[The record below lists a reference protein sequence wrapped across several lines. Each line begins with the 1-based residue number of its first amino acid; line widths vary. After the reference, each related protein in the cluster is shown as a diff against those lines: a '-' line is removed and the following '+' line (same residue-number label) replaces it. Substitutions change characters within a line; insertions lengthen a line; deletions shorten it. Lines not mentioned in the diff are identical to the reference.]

1 MALTRKLLA
10 TMSIEEDKVD
20 QIIEAHS
27 DTVNALKEQI
37 ATYKTDAEKLPAVQ
51 KELDE
56 LRAAAEKSDKDAY
69 KVKYEALKEDFDK
82 YKEEVQ
88 EKETHAKK
96 ENAYRELL
104 KEVGVSEKRINAV
117 MRVSDVDDIKLD
129 DDGNVKDADKLKDGI
144 RTEWEDFIVTT
155 QSTGAQTATPPTGN
169 GRLYKSKDEI
179 MSIKDTTE
187 RQKAIAENHE
197 LFGF

>member
-37 ATYKTDAEKLPAVQ
+37 ATYKADAEKLPAVQ

-56 LRAAAEKSDKDAY
+56 LKAAAEKSDKDAY

-104 KEVGVSEKRINAV
+104 KEVGISEKRINAV
-117 MRVSDVDDIKLD
+117 LKVSDFDSIELD
-129 DDGNVKDADKLKDGI
+129 GEGNAKDADKLKDGI
-144 RTEWEDFIVTT
+144 KTEWDDFIVTT
-155 QSTGAQTATPPTGN
+155 QSTGATTATPPTGN
-169 GRLYKSKDEI
+169 GRIYKSKDEI

>member
-10 TMSIEEDKVD
+10 TMSIEDEKVD

-27 DTVNALKEQI
+27 ETVNALKDQI
-37 ATYKTDAEKLPAVQ
+37 ATFKADADKLPAVQ
-51 KELDE
+51 KELDD

-69 KVKYEALKEDFDK
+69 KVKYEALKEDFDN
-82 YKEEVQ
+82 YKKGVE
-88 EKETHAKK
+88 EKETHTKK

-117 MRVSDVDDIKLD
+117 LKVSEVDGIELD
-129 DDGNVKDADKLKDGI
+129 NDGNITNADKLKDEI
-144 RTEWEDFIVTT
+144 KTEWEDFIVTT
-155 QSTGAQTATPPTGN
+155 QSTGAHTATPPTGN
-169 GRLYKSKDEI
+169 GKVYKSKDEI

>member
-37 ATYKTDAEKLPAVQ
+37 ATYKADAEKLPAVQ

-56 LRAAAEKSDKDAY
+56 LKAAAEKSDKDAY

-104 KEVGVSEKRINAV
+104 KEVGISEKRINAV
-117 MRVSDVDDIKLD
+117 LKVSEFDSIELD
-129 DDGNVKDADKLKDGI
+129 GEGNVKDADKLKDGI
-144 RTEWEDFIVTT
+144 KTEWDDFIVTT
-155 QSTGAQTATPPTGN
+155 QSTGATTATPPTGN
-169 GRLYKSKDEI
+169 GRIYKSKDEI

>member
-56 LRAAAEKSDKDAY
+56 LKAAAEKSDKDAY
-69 KVKYEALKEDFDK
+69 KVKYEALKEEFDD

-88 EKETHAKK
+88 AKETHAKK

-117 MRVSDVDDIKLD
+117 LKVSDFDSIELD
-129 DDGNVKDADKLKDGI
+129 GEGNVKDADKLKDGI

-155 QSTGAQTATPPTGN
+155 QSTGATTATPPTGN
-169 GRLYKSKDEI
+169 GRVYKSKDEI

>member
-10 TMSIEEDKVD
+10 TMSIEDEKVD

-27 DTVNALKEQI
+27 ETVNALKDQI
-37 ATYKTDAEKLPAVQ
+37 ATFKADADKLPAVQ

-56 LRAAAEKSDKDAY
+56 LKAAAEKSDKDAY
-69 KVKYEALKEDFDK
+69 KVKYEALKEDFDN
-82 YKEEVQ
+82 YKKGVE
-88 EKETHAKK
+88 EKETHTKK

-104 KEVGVSEKRINAV
+104 KEVGVSEKRINSV
-117 MRVSDVDDIKLD
+117 LKVSDVDKIELD
-129 DDGNVKDADKLKDGI
+129 SESNVVGADKLKDGI

-169 GRLYKSKDEI
+169 GRLYQSKDEI
-179 MSIKDTTE
+179 MAIKDTTE

>member
-56 LRAAAEKSDKDAY
+56 LKAAAEKSDKDAY
-69 KVKYEALKEDFDK
+69 KVKYEALKEEFDD

-88 EKETHAKK
+88 AKETHAKK

-117 MRVSDVDDIKLD
+117 LRVSDFDSIELD
-129 DDGNVKDADKLKDGI
+129 GEGNVKDADKLKDGI
-144 RTEWEDFIVTT
+144 KTEWDDFIVTT
-155 QSTGAQTATPPTGN
+155 QSTGATTATPPTGN
-169 GRLYKSKDEI
+169 GRVYKSKDEI

>member
-96 ENAYRELL
+96 EKAYRELL
-104 KEVGVSEKRINAV
+104 KEVGISEKRINAV
-117 MRVSDVDDIKLD
+117 LKVSEFDSIELD
-129 DDGNVKDADKLKDGI
+129 GEGNVKDADKLKDGI
-144 RTEWEDFIVTT
+144 KTEWDDFIVTT
-155 QSTGAQTATPPTGN
+155 QSTGATTATPPTGN
-169 GRLYKSKDEI
+169 GRIYKSKDEI

>member
-56 LRAAAEKSDKDAY
+56 LKAAAEKSDKDAY
-69 KVKYEALKEDFDK
+69 KVKYEALKEEFDD

-117 MRVSDVDDIKLD
+117 LRVSDFDSIELD
-129 DDGNVKDADKLKDGI
+129 GEGNVKDADKLKDGI
-144 RTEWEDFIVTT
+144 KTEWDDFIVTT
-155 QSTGAQTATPPTGN
+155 QSTGATTATPPTGN
-169 GRLYKSKDEI
+169 GRVYKSKDEI

>member
-56 LRAAAEKSDKDAY
+56 LKAAAEKSDKDAY

-104 KEVGVSEKRINAV
+104 KEVGISEKRINAV
-117 MRVSDVDDIKLD
+117 LKVSDFDSIELD
-129 DDGNVKDADKLKDGI
+129 GEGNVKDADKLKDGI
-144 RTEWEDFIVTT
+144 KTEWEDFIVTT
-155 QSTGAQTATPPTGN
+155 QSTGANTATPPTGN
-169 GRLYKSKDEI
+169 GRVYKSKDEI
-179 MSIKDTTE
+179 MSIKDTNE

>member
-169 GRLYKSKDEI
+169 GRVYKSKDEI

>member
-56 LRAAAEKSDKDAY
+56 LKAAAEKSDKDAY

-104 KEVGVSEKRINAV
+104 KEVGISEKRINAV
-117 MRVSDVDDIKLD
+117 LKVSDFDSIELD
-129 DDGNVKDADKLKDGI
+129 GEGNVKDADKLKDGI
-144 RTEWEDFIVTT
+144 KTEWDDFIVTT
-155 QSTGAQTATPPTGN
+155 QSTGANTATPPVGN
-169 GRLYKSKDEI
+169 GKVYKSKDEI